1 MSAFTPSTATTLER
15 IRSLLHEI
23 YEPAQVAEAFKAI
36 CELLDSFQDLSQPR
50 PKNTSPYLSERS
62 ITLITYG
69 DTLRRDREYH
79 EAPLQTLHRFLRER
93 LQKVIDTVHILP
105 FYPWSSDDG
114 FSVID
119 YKAVDPAL
127 GEWRDIENIGADF
140 RLMFDAVINHASA
153 QGEWFARFLRGDPAF
168 RRRFFVESPETDLRG
183 VTRPRTSPL
192 LTPFIREDGE
202 VIHVWT
208 TFSADQVDLDYR
220 DPVTFVAILEVI
232 LFYVRKGAQV
242 LRLDAIA
249 YMWKQAQTA
258 CIHLPQT
265 HALIRLMRAVLDVAV
280 PEVTLITETNVPH
293 AENISYWGS
302 GVDEAQLVYNFTL
315 PPLLLHTLLT
325 GQANHLVEWINTLKT
340 PSAQTAFFNFTASHD
355 GIGVRPVEGILNG
368 EQLKNLVNLALE
380 RGGRVS
386 YKRNPDGS
394 DSPYELN
401 VTYLD
406 ACIDSTES
414 VELQVRRF
422 LLSQGVMLALAGVP
436 AIYLHSLVGSH
447 NDLEGMIQSGIN
459 RRINRTKLNIDEL
472 IAELETPGSFRA
484 RVFEQ
489 YCTMLQARRTCSAFH
504 PAGGQ
509 QAHSLNDGRVLVL
522 ERAAPESGEKVLAL
536 FNLIGQDQTLNGMSS
551 GINLLTGVPFT
562 GGTLILAA
570 YDMCWLKLNPSK
582 EAV

>member
-1 MSAFTPSTATTLER
+1 VSAFTPNTTTFER

-23 YEPAQVAEAFKAI
+23 YEPAQVEETLKAI
-36 CELLDSFQDLSQPR
+36 YELLVSFQNLPQGHAQS
-50 PKNTSPYLSERS
+50 TSPYLSERS

-69 DTLRRDREYH
+69 DTVRRTGEPH
-79 EAPLQTLHRFLRER
+79 EPPLQTLHRFLRER

-119 YKAVDPAL
+119 YKAVDPTL
-127 GEWRDIENIGADF
+127 GDWPDIENIGADF

-153 QGEWFARFLRGDPAF
+153 QGEWFARFLKGDPAF
-168 RRRFFVESPETDLRG
+168 RRRFFVESPETDLSG

-192 LTPFIREDGE
+192 LTPFIRKDGE

-220 DPVTFVAILEVI
+220 DPATLVAILEVI

-249 YMWKQAQTA
+249 YMWKEAHTA

-265 HALIRLMRAVLDVAV
+265 HALIRLMRAVLDVAA
-280 PEVTLITETNVPH
+280 PKVTLITETNVPH
-293 AENISYWGS
+293 AENISYWGD
-302 GVDEAQLVYNFTL
+302 GADEAQLVYNFTL

-325 GQANHLVEWINTLKT
+325 RQANHLAAWINTLKT

-368 EQLKNLVNLALE
+368 EQLSGLVNLALE

-401 VTYLD
+401 LTYVD
-406 ACIDSTES
+406 ACIDTTEPI
-414 VELQVRRF
+414 EFQVRRF
-422 LLSQGVMLALAGVP
+422 LLSQGVMLTLAGVP

-459 RRINRTKLNIDEL
+459 RRINRAKLDFDQL
-472 IAELETPGSFRA
+472 IVELETPGSFRA

-489 YCTMLQARRTCSAFH
+489 YCNMLRVRRACSAFH
-504 PAGGQ
+504 PAGAQ
-509 QAHSLNDGRVLVL
+509 EAHSLNDDHVLAL
-522 ERAAPESGEKVLAL
+522 ERTAPETGEKVLAL
-536 FNLIGQDQTLNGMSS
+536 FNLSGQDQALTGIPS
-551 GINLLTGVPFT
+551 GLNLLTGVPFS
-562 GGTLILAA
+562 GGTLTLAA
-570 YDMCWLKLNPSK
+570 YEMCWLQVNRHQP
-582 EAV
+582 

>member
-1 MSAFTPSTATTLER
+1 MSAFTSNTATFER
-15 IRSLLHEI
+15 IRSLLHQI
-23 YEPAQVAEAFKAI
+23 YEPAQVEETFKAI
-36 CELLDSFQDLSQPR
+36 CELLDSFQDLSQRR
-50 PKNTSPYLSERS
+50 PQSTSPYLSERS

-69 DTLRRDREYH
+69 DTLRRVEEHH
-79 EAPLQTLHRFLRER
+79 ESPLQTLHRFLRER

-119 YKAVDPAL
+119 YKAVDPTL
-127 GEWRDIENIGADF
+127 GNWPDIENIGADF

-153 QGEWFARFLRGDPAF
+153 QGEWFARFLKGDPGF

-183 VTRPRTSPL
+183 VTRPRISPL

-220 DPVTFVAILEVI
+220 DPATLVAILEVI

-249 YMWKQAQTA
+249 YMWKEALTS

-265 HALIRLMRAVLDVAV
+265 HALIRLMRAVLDAAA

-293 AENISYWGS
+293 AENISYWGD
-302 GVDEAQLVYNFTL
+302 GTDEAQLVYNFTL

-325 GQANHLVEWINTLKT
+325 GQANHLAAWINTLKT
-340 PSAQTAFFNFTASHD
+340 PSAQTALFNFTASHD

-368 EQLKNLVNLALE
+368 EQLRGLVNLALE
-380 RGGRVS
+380 RSGRVS

-401 VTYLD
+401 VTYVD
-406 ACIDSTES
+406 ACIDPTES
-414 VELQVRRF
+414 IEFQVRRF
-422 LLSQGVMLALAGVP
+422 LLSQGVMLTLAGVP

-459 RRINRTKLNIDEL
+459 RRINRAKLDFDQL

-484 RVFEQ
+484 RVFDQ
-489 YCTMLQARRTCSAFH
+489 YCNMLRVRRACYAFH
-504 PAGGQ
+504 PAGAQ
-509 QAHSLNDGRVLVL
+509 EARSLNDGHVLAL
-522 ERAAPESGEKVLAL
+522 ERTAPETGEKVLAL
-536 FNLIGQDQTLNGMSS
+536 FNLTGQDQTLTGIPS
-551 GINLLTGVPFT
+551 GVNLLTGVPFA
-562 GGTLILAA
+562 GETLILAA
-570 YDMCWLKLNPSK
+570 YDMCWLKLNLHQS
-582 EAV
+582 